1 MKLLSLSKKISFFV
15 FFYLLCGVLY
25 GENEIDIWKNDD
37 KKNIIIE
44 SKKEIDS
51 PKNKSAIENKDLQVT
66 SLIEEN
72 ILNQFNDKK
81 IYGIY
86 DPEKNNFNLNMWSN
100 TDGKEIEKTIN
111 RINKL
116 ELSSTA
122 KNFFLS
128 TILTYSYPPQ
138 NINDDDFLNLKLKW
152 LISKNETSLLEE
164 YLNKNQN
171 FKNKTKVIQYLVD
184 RNIAGANLKKG
195 CEKVNF
201 INKEIKDKYLEKFKI
216 YCLIFNNKNSQAQ
229 LLFDILKEQ
238 NQSDNFFNDKINF
251 LLGFSETTTTK
262 VNEKNLLNFY
272 LSSITIPNFKYEPNK
287 NTKKIIWEYLN
298 SANLIQIENITDLK
312 KIKDL
317 EIAANSG
324 TLNKIRIFEIYEK
337 IPFDLNTLINAENT
351 YQSLNIINSR
361 ALIYQKFLLSDN
373 IENKIK
379 LLFLLKDLFKKDK
392 LENLYVEFLSDR
404 LKEIK
409 KSEIPDS
416 FVETVERNI
425 IEKNTYKLGRIKYDD
440 KILHKSRALRFY
452 TEKGTLNQKT
462 QKDLDNVYKKIKR
475 NKKYFFSAKDL
486 ALVESL
492 KADGFKIPKEI
503 NYKKVAEK
511 YDIPISLSKLVQNNE
526 TGFLALKIVEIIGED
541 EVANLDPETIYFLI
555 HLLNKLKLLN
565 FRNEIIISG
574 LPLRL

>member
-1 MKLLSLSKKISFFV
+1 
-15 FFYLLCGVLY
+15 
-25 GENEIDIWKNDD
+25 
-37 KKNIIIE
+37 
-44 SKKEIDS
+44 
-51 PKNKSAIENKDLQVT
+51 
-66 SLIEEN
+66 
-72 ILNQFNDKK
+72 
-81 IYGIY
+81 
-86 DPEKNNFNLNMWSN
+86 
-100 TDGKEIEKTIN
+100 
-111 RINKL
+111 
-116 ELSSTA
+116 
-122 KNFFLS
+122 
-128 TILTYSYPPQ
+128 
-138 NINDDDFLNLKLKW
+138 
-152 LISKNETSLLEE
+152 
-164 YLNKNQN
+164 
-171 FKNKTKVIQYLVD
+171 
-184 RNIAGANLKKG
+184 
-195 CEKVNF
+195 
-201 INKEIKDKYLEKFKI
+201 
-216 YCLIFNNKNSQAQ
+216 
-229 LLFDILKEQ
+229 
-238 NQSDNFFNDKINF
+238 
-251 LLGFSETTTTK
+251 
-262 VNEKNLLNFY
+262 
-272 LSSITIPNFKYEPNK
+272 
-287 NTKKIIWEYLN
+287 
-298 SANLIQIENITDLK
+298 LIQIENITDLK

-541 EVANLDPETIYFLI
+541 EVANLDPETIYFVI